1 MLLEKKYE
9 FSKGRQL
16 WRLIPDDSG
25 NLIIEERDAATREV
39 YFNCLDINSG
49 REILGNYQADEK
61 FWIGIETVYRKI
73 IFFHKYQKPEMPG
86 HKGIIAFDIN
96 TGKTLWTNPELSFLL
111 LKDEKVYCFEP
122 LFEGRNYYVLDYKT
136 GEILEEPGDVSG
148 RVNAL
153 MEEENSPEKYKDY
166 LFPETF
172 SSSVPV
178 PGKVKEIIEEFKGD
192 RVIAGNIDF
201 ALTGN
206 LFVFNGHEVLPDG
219 KLRNLFRA
227 VDLETG
233 NILVDRVLNKYT
245 ETFIPDSF
253 FIKKGLLFLLIEKV
267 GLVVYEIKS

>member
-9 FSKGRQL
+9 FSNGRQL

-25 NLIIEERDAATREV
+25 NLVIEERDAATKEV
-39 YFNCLDINSG
+39 FFNCLDINTG
-49 REILGNYQADEK
+49 GEILGSYQAEEK
-61 FWIGIETVYRKI
+61 FWIGIETVYKEI

-86 HKGIIAFDIN
+86 HKGIIAFDIKSK
-96 TGKTLWTNPELSFLL
+96 KTLWTNPDLSFLL
-111 LKDEKVYCFEP
+111 LKDEKIYCFEP

-136 GEILEEPGDVSG
+136 GEILEEPGDISG
-148 RVNAL
+148 RVNSL
-153 MEEENSPEKYKDY
+153 IEEENSPEKYKDY
-166 LFPETF
+166 IFPEAF
-172 SSSVPV
+172 SPSAPA
-178 PGKVKEIIEEFKGD
+178 PGKAKELIEEFKGE

-201 ALTGN
+201 ALTES

-227 VDLETG
+227 FDLERG
-233 NILVDRVLNKYT
+233 GLLVESVLNNYT

-253 FIKKGLLFLLIEKV
+253 FIKGRLLFLLIEKV